1 MLRLIEKTFLINQL
15 QVIWE
20 HMIAL
25 EKLQGDDFATG
36 YLLDYSYF
44 KDYLGW

>member
-1 MLRLIEKTFLINQL
+1 
-15 QVIWE
+15 
-20 HMIAL
+20 MIAL

-36 YLLDYSYF
+36 CLLDYSYF